1 MQRTTAGLSAI
12 SACNCVTT
20 AVPFN
25 GSRRVSRTVI
35 KVHTDGI
42 SVCFLVSFGHLGGR
56 ILIIGISVVYHIA
69 YSVPWLVHGEIPP
82 HIVHLGI
89 INSEVG
95 CVLEERHVAIED
107 SRRLGW
113 MVWCAT

>member
-56 ILIIGISVVYHIA
+56 ILIIAISVVYHIA

-82 HIVHLGI
+82 PHRSSGHYQQ
-89 INSEVG
+89 
-95 CVLEERHVAIED
+95 
-107 SRRLGW
+107 
-113 MVWCAT
+113 